1 MPPRERANRM
11 LQIADRVEQLANEFA
26 EPEMRNC
33 GKPIGTA
40 KAVDVGNTIDVF
52 RFFAG
57 AARTLHG
64 LPAGEYRAGYTS
76 MLRRDPLGVC
86 VGIAPWN
93 YPLMMASRS
102 EEHTAE
108 LQSLMRI
115 SYAVF

>member
-1 MPPRERANRM
+1 
-11 LQIADRVEQLANEFA
+11 
-26 EPEMRNC
+26 MRNC
-33 GKPIGTA
+33 GKPSGTA

-64 LPAGEYRAGYTS
+64 LPAGEYRPGYTS

-93 YPLMMASRS
+93 YPLMMASWKIAPRS
-102 EEHTAE
+102 AEHTSE
-108 LQSLMRI
+108 LQSLMSI
-115 SYAVF
+115 SYAVFC